1 MVNTA
6 ICILTNM
13 FRVYLIYRYI
23 KIFAG
28 EDREQGA
35 FAHNGKCVFGISRAE
50 FLRRMLFVIF
60 FLVNTSCYLV

>member
-35 FAHNGKCVFGISRAE
+35 FAYEGI
-50 FLRRMLFVIF
+50 
-60 FLVNTSCYLV
+60 